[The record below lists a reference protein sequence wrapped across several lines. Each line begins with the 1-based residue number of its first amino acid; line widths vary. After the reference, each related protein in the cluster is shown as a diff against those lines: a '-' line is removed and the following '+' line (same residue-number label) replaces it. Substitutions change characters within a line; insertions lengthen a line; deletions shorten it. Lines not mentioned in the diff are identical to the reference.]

1 MRKLTTLIAAASLA
15 QLLTIASAGAE
26 IVVIVN
32 NKNPVNSLNA
42 DQVEKLFLGKS
53 SAFPDGAAAIPVDL
67 PKGAEREQFYQKSTG
82 KSPSQ
87 LRAYWSKQIFT
98 GSGQPPKEAESVQE
112 MVNLVGRN
120 PNLIGYVDK
129 AAVNNT
135 VKPVFTLP

>member
-15 QLLTIASAGAE
+15 QLLSIASAGAE

-32 NKNPVNSLNA
+32 SKNPVNSLNA

-82 KSPSQ
+82 KSPE
-87 LRAYWSKQIFT
+87 
-98 GSGQPPKEAESVQE
+98 PVESL
-112 MVNLVGRN
+112 LVKADFHRFRPAAQRK
-120 PNLIGYVDK
+120 PNRYRK
-129 AAVNNT
+129 W
-135 VKPVFTLP
+135 